1 MNSECKATVVV
12 VAVAL
17 GAYFAFNS
25 LTAPSTTH
33 SPATS
38 TKQEQTQEK
47 SNAVAKTVDNVK
59 KAQEGAAIVDSAA
72 KGVQERQQAHAQQKR
87 EWDAQMQARDKE
99 AQQLRQRIQSEQ
111 ERMRRNW
118 ESNQ

>member
-12 VAVAL
+12 VALAL

-25 LTAPSTTH
+25 FMTPSDTH
-33 SPATS
+33 SSTSS
-38 TKQEQTQEK
+38 TKQEQTQTQG
-47 SNAVAKTVDNVK
+47 NVVAKTVDNVK

-72 KGVQERQQAHAQQKR
+72 KGVQERQQPHAQQKR
-87 EWDAQMQARDKE
+87 EGDAQMQARDKE
-99 AQQLRQRIQSEQ
+99 AQQIQQRMESEH

>member
-25 LTAPSTTH
+25 FTVPGSTH

-38 TKQEQTQEK
+38 TKQEQTQGQ
-47 SNAVAKTVDNVK
+47 SNAVAKTVDNVR

-118 ESNQ
+118 ESNK